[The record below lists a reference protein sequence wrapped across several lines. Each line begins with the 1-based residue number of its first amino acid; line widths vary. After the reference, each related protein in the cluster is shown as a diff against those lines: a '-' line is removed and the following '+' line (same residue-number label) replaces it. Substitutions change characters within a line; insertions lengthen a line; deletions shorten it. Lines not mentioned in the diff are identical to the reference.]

1 MSALHWQATGLA
13 LKMPLMALMALV
25 APMALMA
32 LHWQAT
38 GLAKRQPP
46 VASIW

>member
-1 MSALHWQATGLA
+1 
-13 LKMPLMALMALV
+13 MPLMARMALMALV
-25 APMALMA
+25 ALMALMALMA

>member
-1 MSALHWQATGLA
+1 MA
-13 LKMPLMALMALV
+13 LMALMALM
-25 APMALMA
+25 AQMARMAFMALY
-32 LHWQAT
+32 WQAT